1 MNRIDRLTGMIL
13 LLQSHRVI
21 TAEKIAAHFEI
32 SVRTVYR
39 DLQALGEAG
48 VPIIGE
54 AGMGYSLMRGYHVP
68 PVMFTENEAAA
79 LFLSGEVT
87 EQIADESLREALRD
101 ALLKIRAVLP
111 AERRDYLNRLSR
123 SVRVWLPVGGN
134 GGEDERQSLMPLQQA
149 VVRRQC
155 VALTYDAG
163 RRGTITDRV
172 VEPLGVLFYGRQWH
186 LIAHCQLR
194 AAVRDFRL
202 DRMDRWQVLEQG
214 FHGHDDFSMKDFLA
228 EQITAREIIPTVIHF
243 RREVMERVRTE
254 YYSTSLSETPL
265 PDGRV
270 KVESLTSCTRWMA
283 AWLMS
288 FGLDAEVLEPEE
300 LRGEIR
306 ALAAEMAARYA
317 PAEVFSP
324 C

>member
-13 LLQSHRVI
+13 LLQGHRVI

-39 DLQALGEAG
+39 DLSALGEAG

-87 EQIADESLREALRD
+87 QQVADESLRDALRD

-111 AERRDYLNRLSR
+111 AERRDYVNRLSR
-123 SVRVWLPVGGN
+123 SVQVWLPVSN
-134 GGEDERQSLMPLQQA
+134 GAEDERQSLMPLQQA
-149 VVRRQC
+149 VVRKQC
-155 VALTYDAG
+155 VSLSYDAG
-163 RRGTITDRV
+163 RRGQITNRI
-172 VEPLGVLFYGRQWH
+172 VEPLGVMFYGRQWH

-194 AAVRDFRL
+194 DAVRDFRL
-202 DRMDRWQVLEQG
+202 DRMDHWEVLG
-214 FHGHDDFSMKDFLA
+214 TRFSGHDDFSMNEFLA
-228 EQITAREIIPTVIHF
+228 EQIASREVIPTVIHF
-243 RREVMERVRTE
+243 SQSVMERVRTDF
-254 YYSTSLSETPL
+254 YSSSLLETPL
-265 PDGRV
+265 PNGWV

-283 AWLMS
+283 SWLMS
-288 FGLDAEVLEPEE
+288 YGLDAEVISPES
-300 LRGEIR
+300 LRDEIR
-306 ALAAEMAARYA
+306 ELAEKMVNRYGSAEILLD
-317 PAEVFSP
+317 

>member
-1 MNRIDRLTGMIL
+1 MNRIDRLMGMIL

-39 DLQALGEAG
+39 DLAALGEAG

-87 EQIADESLREALRD
+87 QQVADESLRDALRD

-111 AERRDYLNRLSR
+111 AERRDYVNRLSR
-123 SVRVWLPVGGN
+123 SVQVWLPVGTGAA
-134 GGEDERQSLMPLQQA
+134 DEKQSLMPLQQA
-149 VVRRQC
+149 VVRKQC
-155 VALTYDAG
+155 VSLSYDAG
-163 RRGTITDRV
+163 RRGQITDRI
-172 VEPLGVLFYGRQWH
+172 VEPLGVIFYGRQWH

-194 AAVRDFRL
+194 NAVRDFRL
-202 DRMDRWQVLEQG
+202 DRMDHWEVLG
-214 FHGHDDFSMKDFLA
+214 DRFSGHDDFSMKEFLA
-228 EQITAREIIPTVIHF
+228 EQIASREVIPTVIHF
-243 RREVMERVRTE
+243 RQEVMERVRTE
-254 YYSTSLSETPL
+254 YYSGSLLESPL
-265 PDGRV
+265 AAGWV

-283 AWLMS
+283 SWLMS
-288 FGLDAEVLEPEE
+288 YGLDAEVISPQE
-300 LRGEIR
+300 LRHEIGR
-306 ALAAEMAARYA
+306 MAGKMAALYD
-317 PAEVFSP
+317 AEEIFSD

>member
-87 EQIADESLREALRD
+87 EQIADESLRGALRD

-123 SVRVWLPVGGN
+123 SVRVWLPVPSSG
-134 GGEDERQSLMPLQQA
+134 DKERQSLMPLQQA
-149 VVRRQC
+149 VVRKQC

-163 RRGTITDRV
+163 RRGLVTDRM
-172 VEPLGVLFYGRQWH
+172 VEPLGVVFYGRQWH

-194 AAVRDFRL
+194 GAVRDFRL
-202 DRMDRWQVLEQG
+202 DRMDSWQVLEER

-228 EQITAREIIPTVIHF
+228 EQIRAHEIIPMVIRF
-243 RREVMERVRTE
+243 RQEVMERVRTE
-254 YYSTSLSETPL
+254 CYSASLTECPL
-265 PDGRV
+265 DDGWVRV
-270 KVESLTSCTRWMA
+270 EGLTSCTKWMA
-283 AWLMS
+283 SWVMG
-288 FGLDAEVLEPEE
+288 FGLDAEVEEPAE
-300 LRGEIR
+300 LREEIR
-306 ALAAEMAARYA
+306 AMAGQMAERYRTA
-317 PAEVFSP
+317 EIFPA

>member
-39 DLQALGEAG
+39 DLSALGEAG

-87 EQIADESLREALRD
+87 QQVADESLRDALRD

-111 AERRDYLNRLSR
+111 AERRDYVNRLSR
-123 SVRVWLPVGGN
+123 SVQVWLPVGTGAA
-134 GGEDERQSLMPLQQA
+134 DERQSLMPLQQA
-149 VVRRQC
+149 VVRKQC
-155 VALTYDAG
+155 VSLSYDAG
-163 RRGTITDRV
+163 RRGLITDRM
-172 VEPLGVLFYGRQWH
+172 VEPLGVIFYGRQWH

-194 AAVRDFRL
+194 NAVRDFRL
-202 DRMDRWQVLEQG
+202 DRMNHWQVLEAR
-214 FHGHDDFSMKDFLA
+214 FSGHDDFSMKEFLA
-228 EQITAREIIPTVIHF
+228 EQIASREVIPTVIHF
-243 RREVMERVRTE
+243 APEVMERVRTE
-254 YYSTSLSETPL
+254 YYSSSLLESPL
-265 PDGRV
+265 PDGWV

-283 AWLMS
+283 SWIMS
-288 FGLDAEVLEPEE
+288 YGLDAEVISPKE
-300 LRGEIR
+300 LREEIR
-306 ALAAEMAARYA
+306 GVAEKVAALYGAAEI
-317 PAEVFSP
+317 FSGY
-324 C
+324 

>member
-13 LLQSHRVI
+13 LLQGHRVI

-87 EQIADESLREALRD
+87 EQIADESLRDALRD

-111 AERRDYLNRLSR
+111 AERRDYVNRLSR
-123 SVRVWLPVGGN
+123 SVGVSLRIGTGAD
-134 GGEDERQSLMPLQQA
+134 DERQSLMPLQQA
-149 VVRRQC
+149 VVRKQC
-155 VALTYDAG
+155 VTLAYDAG
-163 RRGTITDRV
+163 RRGMITDRI

-194 AAVRDFRL
+194 NAVRDFRL
-202 DRMDRWQVLEQG
+202 DRMNHWQVLERP
-214 FHGHDDFSMKDFLA
+214 FSGHDDFSMKDFLA
-228 EQITAREIIPTVIHF
+228 EQIASREVFPTVIHF
-243 RREVMERVRTE
+243 SKEVMERVRTE
-254 YYSTSLSETPL
+254 FYSSSISESPL
-265 PDGRV
+265 PDGWVR
-270 KVESLTSCTRWMA
+270 VESLTACTHWMA
-283 AWLMS
+283 SWLMS
-288 FGLDAEVLEPEE
+288 FGLEAEAISPDE
-300 LRGEIR
+300 LREEIR
-306 ALAAEMAARYA
+306 GMAEKIAARYEI
-317 PAEVFSP
+317 PMEVSSVF
-324 C
+324 

>member
-39 DLQALGEAG
+39 DLAALGEAG

-87 EQIADESLREALRD
+87 EQIADESLRDALRD
-101 ALLKIRAVLP
+101 ALMKIRAVLP
-111 AERRDYLNRLSR
+111 TERRDYLNRLSR
-123 SVRVWLPVGGN
+123 SIRVSLPLLSGSD
-134 GGEDERQSLMPLQQA
+134 EDRQSLMPLQQA
-149 VVRRQC
+149 VVRKQC

-163 RRGTITDRV
+163 RRGEITKRV
-172 VEPLGVLFYGRQWH
+172 VEPLGLVFYGRQWH

-194 AAVRDFRL
+194 NATRDFRL
-202 DRMDRWQVLEQG
+202 DRMNEWEVLAQQ
-214 FHGHDDFSMKDFLA
+214 FSGHDDFSLKEFLA
-228 EQITAREIIPTVIHF
+228 EEIAASQVIPTVIDF
-243 RREVMERVRTE
+243 AAGVMERVRTE
-254 YYSTSLSETPL
+254 LYSSSLSETKL

-270 KVESLTSCTRWMA
+270 RVECLVSCTRWMA
-283 AWLMS
+283 SWLMS
-288 FGLDAEVLEPEE
+288 YGLDAEVVAPPE
-300 LRGEIR
+300 LRQ
-306 ALAAEMAARYA
+306 EMLTVAVQIQQRYRD
-317 PAEVFSP
+317 AEVFSSY
-324 C
+324 